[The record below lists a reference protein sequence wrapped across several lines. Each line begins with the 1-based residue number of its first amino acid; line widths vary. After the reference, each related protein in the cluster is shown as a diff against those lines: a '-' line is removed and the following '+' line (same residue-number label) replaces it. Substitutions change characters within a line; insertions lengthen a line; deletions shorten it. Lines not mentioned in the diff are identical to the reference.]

1 MANTINATVCLQ
13 QDIDVI
19 SAELK
24 CWESQLPFL
33 IHEYG
38 TPLSDHTMVQQDLL
52 QFTKKMW
59 VGRKFYFSIVK
70 YPIDGTE
77 STRKSSQT
85 LLTKDLQ
92 RAALS
97 KGGYV
102 IISNGTRKNKS
113 GEVLRLRCNAS
124 QVYSNKK
131 ASKKASSC
139 DEYRRSSSLIHNDR
153 TNTRGP
159 ADGKNMM
166 VRRMN
171 TTIHCA
177 VKKELACK
185 MFFAVSWDRAGFF
198 FSAGNGCANHNDHI
212 QLNRNETQIP
222 NRLIDERL
230 ERDDVTD
237 ESCGEADVALPRGRQ
252 GALSTQHEEPP
263 AKNMTQE
270 SVVYD
275 DFDDDDDNCTTIGVF
290 NDTVVTLRSNPLSPP
305 QQPFVELNSAFK
317 ELCALYKNN
326 CTSVELDS
334 IQATISDLIT
344 KKRTEI
350 ATGRSLGQPQLGNL
364 ISPHVVSSKRRKT
377 HGTKHIK

>member
-70 YPIDGTE
+70 YPIDGTK
-77 STRKSSQT
+77 STLKSSKT

-97 KGGYV
+97 QGGYI

-113 GEVLRLRCNAS
+113 GEVIMRLRCNAS
-124 QVYSNKK
+124 KVYSNKKEK
-131 ASKKASSC
+131 ASKKASC
-139 DEYRRSSSLIHNDR
+139 EYRPSSLHNDR
-153 TNTRGP
+153 KNTRGP
-159 ADGKNMM
+159 EGKNMM
-166 VRRMN
+166 RRTN
-171 TTIHCA
+171 TTCA
-177 VKKELACK
+177 VQKELACK